1 MKRPAPAPPLDHLMR
16 SVEELGPSALTD
28 ALESSRPVDVNGR
41 YLHWDELRYRQPPNG
56 LSHEGWW
63 LGMSFARR
71 SLARAMPFTDRDGRP
86 FRFSNIDLVQE
97 LVHRIDQEAGGHI
110 LIDETVTSP
119 QARDRYLVSS
129 LIEEAITSSQLE
141 GASTTRQVAKL
152 MLESGRQPRDRDE
165 RMILNN
171 YRALQQV
178 DRWVQ
183 ERADFTAE
191 RVLELHRIVTDGT
204 LDDPRDA
211 GRLQTP
217 EEERVAVIWSD
228 QRVLHAPP
236 SAATLPERLETLC
249 TFANH
254 GPSDGFIHPV
264 VQAIIVHFALGYDH
278 PFVDGNGRTA
288 RALFYWSMLR
298 SGYWLSQFL
307 VISSILRLE
316 PAAYSRSYMLV
327 DTDNNDL
334 TYFVLYQLDVLKR
347 AIERL
352 KDYLARKM
360 QEMRDVERLLRGA
373 HDLNHR
379 QLVMIGDAL
388 REPTIAFTIDRERRR
403 HRVTYPTARS
413 DLLDLEE
420 RGLFDKQRIR
430 RQFVFRPAPDLTDR
444 LAERTR

>member
-1 MKRPAPAPPLDHLMR
+1 MKRPAPPPPPDRLMR
-16 SVEELGPSALTD
+16 NLDPSALAA
-28 ALESSRPVDVNGR
+28 ALEKPQPVDSRGR
-41 YLHWDELRYRQPPNG
+41 YLHWDELRHRRPPDG
-56 LSHEGWW
+56 LSLEQWW

-71 SLARAMPFTDRDGRP
+71 ALARDVPLIDRGGRP
-86 FRFSNIDLVQE
+86 FRFSNVDRVQE
-97 LVHRIDQEAGGHI
+97 LVHRIDQETSGHI

-141 GASTTRQVAKL
+141 GASTTRRVAKQ
-152 MLESGRQPRDRDE
+152 MLESGRTPRDRDE

-178 DRWVQ
+178 DRWVL

-191 RVLELHRIVTDGT
+191 RVLDLHRIVTEET
-204 LDDPRDA
+204 LDDPLDA

-217 EEERVAVIWSD
+217 DEERVAVLWSD

-236 SAATLPERLETLC
+236 AAATLPDRLEALC
-249 TFANH
+249 AFAND
-254 GPSDGFIHPV
+254 GPPDGFIHPV
-264 VQAIIVHFALGYDH
+264 VQAILVHFALGYDH

-316 PAAYSRSYMLV
+316 PAAYSRAYMLV
-327 DTDNNDL
+327 DTDDNDL
-334 TYFVLYQLDVLKR
+334 TYFVLYQLDVLMR

-360 QEMRDVERLLRGA
+360 QEARDVERLLQGA
-373 HDLNHR
+373 HGLNQR
-379 QLVMIGDAL
+379 QIAMIGDAL
-388 REPTIAFTIDRERRR
+388 RDPAIAFTIAREQRR
-403 HRVTYPTARS
+403 HRVSYPTARG
-413 DLLDLEE
+413 DLLNLEE
-420 RGLFDKQRIR
+420 RGLFTKQRIHR
-430 RQFVFRPAPDLTDR
+430 TFVFRPAPALADR
-444 LAERTR
+444 LGGAVQ

>member
-1 MKRPAPAPPLDHLMR
+1 MRNLD
-16 SVEELGPSALTD
+16 PSALAA
-28 ALESSRPVDVNGR
+28 ALEKPQPVDSRGR
-41 YLHWDELRYRQPPNG
+41 YLHWDELRHRRPPDG
-56 LSHEGWW
+56 LSLEQWW

-71 SLARAMPFTDRDGRP
+71 ALARDVPLIDRGGRP
-86 FRFSNIDLVQE
+86 FRFSNVDRVQE
-97 LVHRIDQEAGGHI
+97 LVHRIDQETSGHI

-141 GASTTRQVAKL
+141 GASTTRRVAKQ
-152 MLESGRQPRDRDE
+152 MLESGRTPRDRDE

-178 DRWVQ
+178 DRWVL

-191 RVLELHRIVTDGT
+191 RVLDLHRIVTEET
-204 LDDPRDA
+204 LDDPLDA

-217 EEERVAVIWSD
+217 DEERVAVLWSD

-236 SAATLPERLETLC
+236 AAATLPDRLEALC
-249 TFANH
+249 AFAND
-254 GPSDGFIHPV
+254 GPPDGFIHPV
-264 VQAIIVHFALGYDH
+264 VQAILVHFALGYDH

-316 PAAYSRSYMLV
+316 PAAYSRAYMLV
-327 DTDNNDL
+327 DTDDNDL
-334 TYFVLYQLDVLKR
+334 TYFVLYQLDVLMR

-360 QEMRDVERLLRGA
+360 QEARDVERLLQGA
-373 HDLNHR
+373 HGLNQR
-379 QLVMIGDAL
+379 QIAMIGDAL
-388 REPTIAFTIDRERRR
+388 RDPAIAFTIAREQRR
-403 HRVTYPTARS
+403 HRVSYPTARG
-413 DLLDLEE
+413 DLLNLEE
-420 RGLFDKQRIR
+420 RGLFTKQRIHR
-430 RQFVFRPAPDLTDR
+430 TFVFRPAPALADR
-444 LAERTR
+444 LGGAVQ